1 MNSEPKP
8 PTVQSISIQ
17 RRLLDI
23 RDIAAYTGLSRHNL
37 YTMVSQRRIPF
48 VKIGRLTKFDRFEID
63 RWIASHSVKV
73 RRGLSVIAPLTT
85 DS

>member
-1 MNSEPKP
+1 MPESSPM
-8 PTVQSISIQ
+8 T

-23 RDIAAYTGLSRHNL
+23 KEVSTYIGLSTHTL

-48 VKIGRLTKFDRFEID
+48 VKLGRLTKFDRYEID
-63 RWIASHSVKV
+63 RWIASKSVKV
-73 RRGLSVIAPLTT
+73 LKPSSATTPLTT